1 MLDLHKV
8 HLTAKDKAA
17 LQKMFAN
24 GDQINYKDAVAQ
36 IGIDLELAAR
46 EELKWTVTRPETK
59 TVGSLST

>member
-1 MLDLHKV
+1 
-8 HLTAKDKAA
+8 
-17 LQKMFAN
+17 MFAN

>member
-8 HLTAKDKAA
+8 HLTAKDKAV

-24 GDQINYKDAVAQ
+24 GDQIKYKDAVAQ

-46 EELKWTVTRPETK
+46 DELKWTVTKP
-59 TVGSLST
+59 